1 MNGYL
6 HPNPTHAFPDWHP
19 NRGKPGSPRMFVAST
34 NRHLRRQI
42 PDQRWKRIQNSETF
56 ENELDLTSKL
66 GEISKPTLILAGKDD
81 VATPVAQSE
90 EMRDKIPG
98 AQLTVVEDAGH
109 WLPIEKPQ
117 EACDAVNAFF
127 S

>member
-1 MNGYL
+1 MEQIK
-6 HPNPTHAFPDWHP
+6 TD
-19 NRGKPGSPRMFVAST
+19 PRV
-34 NRHLRRQI
+34 RHFDLLACQ
-42 PDQRWKRIQNSETF
+42 QV
-56 ENELDLTSKL
+56 DLTSKL

>member
-1 MNGYL
+1 
-6 HPNPTHAFPDWHP
+6 
-19 NRGKPGSPRMFVAST
+19 
-34 NRHLRRQI
+34 
-42 PDQRWKRIQNSETF
+42 
-56 ENELDLTSKL
+56 LTPKL
-66 GEISKPTLILAGKDD
+66 GEISTPTLVLAGKDD
-81 VATPVAQSE
+81 TGTPVAQSE
-90 EMRDKIPG
+90 EIRDKIPG